1 MTTEYLSFC
10 SIGGG
15 SAWGT
20 GDTPCEAVEQMLMG
34 LTDWTTYY
42 DLSEKNVYSAIYD
55 VTEFDGWY
63 ADHTGLY
70 GQIGPSEYSDDALTP
85 LQFSRTLTPKY
96 TAKQRR
102 WSEAKASKAAVRTV
116 FADQF
121 EDVEVE
127 AA

>member
-70 GQIGPSEYSDDALTP
+70 GQIGPSEYSDDRAEASAVQPNPYPQVHGQAAAL
-85 LQFSRTLTPKY
+85 
-96 TAKQRR
+96 
-102 WSEAKASKAAVRTV
+102 VRG
-116 FADQF
+116 
-121 EDVEVE
+121 ESL
-127 AA
+127 